1 MNCPKCGTLNSSESK
16 FCIKCGQSLS
26 MEPQQFPETTTQVIP
41 NQGVNNTQIQDGSTF
56 QNINI
61 NTNLQPV
68 NDVTNNSNEFNISN
82 NSNNIS
88 SGNLNL
94 DNNNIN
100 SNITNNLN
108 NNNNVAN
115 DLNNNNDINNNDI
128 INFDHNINLNND
140 EQSIGNNVN
149 NDNINT
155 TNNTNEINY
164 NNNLNN
170 TNINTAYNIGE
181 TNLNNNLN
189 STTTE
194 EEKNKSLK
202 NKLLNKKTILIV
214 LVIVV
219 VVALAFILI
228 KNIGGN
234 SSPKADLDSI
244 FNPDKPIIINDNKK
258 YGYITAAGKMMIE
271 PQYRDANDFYGD
283 YAMVTIDNPDTKS
296 YDKTINQIIDKKGNV
311 KIVAKNYT
319 KPKYFDVYNVWLIDN
334 VLYDSKLKKLSAE
347 GAKVEYIDCGYFKY
361 ENSEKN
367 ESGIITYKGKKVFK
381 TAASSIST
389 SLSENEYNQDDLY
402 VAVDIHNKPEKSVVV
417 SLKTGDILFTLENS
431 ENYYL
436 LEEGDG
442 IFSYYDTKV
451 SRGYENSVYLYFTN
465 NKLAYQTTDKVEDVK
480 ISDYKNKIIEI
491 DYGYDYEDLGKSQRR
506 YYYDAKNKKML
517 DKDPDN
523 SASSELNA
531 ALMENTYGFKMFS
544 SSGKYGLMIGNK
556 IVIPCEYT
564 EINLLGD
571 NLFNYMQSKGKNL
584 VLLEKDNKTI
594 LYNVKNSKSIITFDS
609 NNVRDYN
616 DSTFIEVSLYE
627 NGSSARTGYMV
638 YNLLTGKSMTF
649 NKDNEVFVE
658 SNYIEVKKDKKT
670 TYYNTKFK
678 QIYVTEES

>member
-1 MNCPKCGTLNSSESK
+1 M
-16 FCIKCGQSLS
+16 
-26 MEPQQFPETTTQVIP
+26 
-41 NQGVNNTQIQDGSTF
+41 
-56 QNINI
+56 
-61 NTNLQPV
+61 
-68 NDVTNNSNEFNISN
+68 
-82 NSNNIS
+82 
-88 SGNLNL
+88 
-94 DNNNIN
+94 
-100 SNITNNLN
+100 
-108 NNNNVAN
+108 
-115 DLNNNNDINNNDI
+115 
-128 INFDHNINLNND
+128 
-140 EQSIGNNVN
+140 
-149 NDNINT
+149 
-155 TNNTNEINY
+155 
-164 NNNLNN
+164 
-170 TNINTAYNIGE
+170 
-181 TNLNNNLN
+181 
-189 STTTE
+189 
-194 EEKNKSLK
+194 
-202 NKLLNKKTILIV
+202 
-214 LVIVV
+214 
-219 VVALAFILI
+219 
-228 KNIGGN
+228 
-234 SSPKADLDSI
+234 
-244 FNPDKPIIINDNKK
+244 
-258 YGYITAAGKMMIE
+258 
-271 PQYRDANDFYGD
+271 
-283 YAMVTIDNPDTKS
+283 
-296 YDKTINQIIDKKGNV
+296 
-311 KIVAKNYT
+311 
-319 KPKYFDVYNVWLIDN
+319 
-334 VLYDSKLKKLSAE
+334 
-347 GAKVEYIDCGYFKY
+347 
-361 ENSEKN
+361 
-367 ESGIITYKGKKVFK
+367 
-381 TAASSIST
+381 
-389 SLSENEYNQDDLY
+389 
-402 VAVDIHNKPEKSVVV
+402 DIHNKPEKSVVV

-609 NNVRDYN
+609 NNVSDYN
-616 DSTFIEVSLYE
+616 DSTFIKVSLYA
-627 NGSSARTGYMV
+627 NGSSTRTGYMV

-649 NKDNEVFVE
+649 DKDNEVFVE
-658 SNYIEVKKDKKT
+658 SNYIKVKKDKKT

>member
-181 TNLNNNLN
+181 TNLTNNLN
-189 STTTE
+189 SITTE

-202 NKLLNKKTILIV
+202 NKLLNKKMILIA

-228 KNIGGN
+228 KNLGGN

-347 GAKVEYIDCGYFKY
+347 GDKVEYIDCGYFKY

-616 DSTFIEVSLYE
+616 DSTFIEVILYA
-627 NGSSARTGYMV
+627 NGSSTRTGYMV

-649 NKDNEVFVE
+649 DKDNEVFVE

>member
-1 MNCPKCGTLNSSESK
+1 MWTEFKHGTTN
-16 FCIKCGQSLS
+16 
-26 MEPQQFPETTTQVIP
+26 TTISRS
-41 NQGVNNTQIQDGSTF
+41 NNTSNITQIQDGSTS

-115 DLNNNNDINNNDI
+115 DLNNNTDINNNNI
-128 INFDHNINLNND
+128 INFNNNINLNND
-140 EQSIGNNVN
+140 EQSISTNVN

-170 TNINTAYNIGE
+170 ANINTAYNIGE
-181 TNLNNNLN
+181 TNLNNNLS

-202 NKLLNKKTILIV
+202 NKLLNKKTILIA
-214 LVIVV
+214 LAIVV
-219 VVALAFILI
+219 VVALACILI
-228 KNIGGN
+228 KNLGGN

-244 FNPDKPIIINDNKK
+244 FNPDKPIIIKDNKK

-271 PQYRDANDFYGD
+271 PQYRDANDFHGD

-296 YDKTINQIIDKKGNV
+296 YDKTINQIIDKNGNV

-334 VLYDSKLKKLSAE
+334 VLYDSKLKRLSAE

-381 TAASSIST
+381 IAASSIST

-517 DKDPDN
+517 DKDPDY

-609 NNVRDYN
+609 NNVSDYN
-616 DSTFIEVSLYE
+616 DSTFIKVSLYA
-627 NGSSARTGYMV
+627 NGSSTRTGYMV

-649 NKDNEVFVE
+649 DKDNEVFVE
-658 SNYIEVKKDKKT
+658 SNYIKVKKDKKT

>member
-41 NQGVNNTQIQDGSTF
+41 NQSVNNTQIQDGSTF

-68 NDVTNNSNEFNISN
+68 NDVTNNGNEFNISN

-164 NNNLNN
+164 NNNPNN

-194 EEKNKSLK
+194 EEKNKLLK
-202 NKLLNKKTILIV
+202 NKLLNKKTILIA

-402 VAVDIHNKPEKSVVV
+402 VAVHIHNKPEKSVVV

-616 DSTFIEVSLYE
+616 DSTFIKVSLYE

-638 YNLLTGKSMTF
+638 YNLLTGKSMIF
-649 NKDNEVFVE
+649 DKDNEVFVE
-658 SNYIEVKKDKKT
+658 SNYIEVKKDNKT

>member
-68 NDVTNNSNEFNISN
+68 NDVTNNGNEFNISN

-100 SNITNNLN
+100 SNITN
-108 NNNNVAN
+108 

-128 INFDHNINLNND
+128 INFNHNINLNND

-155 TNNTNEINY
+155 E
-164 NNNLNN
+164 
-170 TNINTAYNIGE
+170 YNIGE

-202 NKLLNKKTILIV
+202 NKLLNKKTILIA

-564 EINLLGD
+564 EIKLLGD

-616 DSTFIEVSLYE
+616 DSTFIEVILYA

-649 NKDNEVFVE
+649 DKDNEVFVE

>member
-41 NQGVNNTQIQDGSTF
+41 NQSVNNTQIQDGSTF

-128 INFDHNINLNND
+128 INFNHNINLNND

-202 NKLLNKKTILIV
+202 NKLLNKKTILIA

-244 FNPDKPIIINDNKK
+244 FNPDKPIIINDNKN

-571 NLFNYMQSKGKNL
+571 NLFNYMQSKGKKL

-609 NNVRDYN
+609 NNVEDYN
-616 DSTFIEVSLYE
+616 DSTFIEVSLYK

-658 SNYIEVKKDKKT
+658 SNYIEVKKDNKT

>member
-68 NDVTNNSNEFNISN
+68 NDVTNNGNEFNISN

-100 SNITNNLN
+100 SNIT
-108 NNNNVAN
+108 N

-202 NKLLNKKTILIV
+202 NKLLNKKTILIA

-564 EINLLGD
+564 EIKLLGD

-616 DSTFIEVSLYE
+616 DSTFIEVILYA
-627 NGSSARTGYMV
+627 NGSSTRTGYMV

-649 NKDNEVFVE
+649 DKDNEVFVE

>member
-41 NQGVNNTQIQDGSTF
+41 NQSVNNTQIQDGSTF

-128 INFDHNINLNND
+128 INFNHNINLNND

-170 TNINTAYNIGE
+170 TNINTEYNIGE

-202 NKLLNKKTILIV
+202 NKLLNKKTILIA

-564 EINLLGD
+564 EIKLLGD

-616 DSTFIEVSLYE
+616 DSTFIEVILYA
-627 NGSSARTGYMV
+627 NGSSTRTGYMV

-649 NKDNEVFVE
+649 DKDNEVFVE